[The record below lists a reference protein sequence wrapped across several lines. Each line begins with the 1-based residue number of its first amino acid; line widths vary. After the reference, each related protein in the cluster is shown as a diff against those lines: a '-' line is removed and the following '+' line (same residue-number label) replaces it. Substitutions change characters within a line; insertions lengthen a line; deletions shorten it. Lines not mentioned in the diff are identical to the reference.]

1 MFKRFALMLSLIV
14 FCAALICPS
23 AIAKEDTAQIRLK
36 KTAVSPQKLYTYTV
50 KRGDTLSSI
59 IRNIP
64 GITEDDLFNNY
75 EIIKE
80 LNPNLKNPD
89 RLEVGQSLVLPG
101 RPITDG
107 PETERISRSDISRPA
122 FQSYKIKTGDTLYK
136 IIRRELKVDPARTK
150 QTLQTLKAIN
160 PNIHNVNRIYAGD
173 VIKLP
178 GKTVFVKAP
187 EDITPFT
194 DEWATGSRLADQPA
208 RVIEIKEKK
217 SMPPEA
223 RLAVLQKII
232 TQMNGTITTTGNYY
246 LPIPKAGQVTI
257 DCSKIP
263 LVEFDDNTT
272 VFVDM
277 EDRTH
282 NNLKKMISDNW
293 TNFFLVKVD
302 RNDDTISI
310 LRKIIN
316 SSKNYSMNK
325 ANRPLVIGSVPPV
338 EVMVDWVIT
347 KSGPRQQPLPIQGIR
362 SIYEDNLLLP
372 KSVKNYYEK
381 NGFIL
386 TEISEET
393 GIVGKPDELY
403 SLPPIPVFPTTS
415 AKDLSYALLTH
426 LGFKADKDV
435 DIQVFDAARDG
446 FNLAI
451 KADVLIRKDDY
462 QYIISSQNLSPQ
474 FISSLKQTGHE
485 TIFVNDNDTPQNN
498 IEEVLRRLGIPFN
511 SGIFTFSGLDRKQA
525 PYSLKFNGI
534 KINDNLYVVNF
545 DFDQELR
552 GLLQEIWLSDIA
564 IYL

>member
-1 MFKRFALMLSLIV
+1 MFKRFALMWSLIFISAV
-14 FCAALICPS
+14 LICPS
-23 AIAKEDTAQIRLK
+23 AVAKEDTAQIRLK

-50 KRGDTLSSI
+50 KKGDTLFSI
-59 IRNIP
+59 MRNIP

-80 LNPNLKNPD
+80 LNPNLRNPD
-89 RLEVGQSLVLPG
+89 RLEIGQSLILPG
-101 RPITDG
+101 RPLTDG
-107 PETERISRSDISRPA
+107 PETEQMTRADASRPA
-122 FQSYKIKTGDTLYK
+122 FHTYRIKRGDTLYK
-136 IIRRELKVDPARTK
+136 IIRGELKVDPARVK
-150 QTLQTLKAIN
+150 QTLRTLKAIN

-187 EDITPFT
+187 EDIAPFT
-194 DEWATGSRLADQPA
+194 GEWARESRLSDQSA

-217 SMPPEA
+217 IMPPEA

-232 TQMNGTITTTGNYY
+232 TKMNGTITTTGNYY

-293 TNFFLVKVD
+293 TNYALVKVD
-302 RNDDTISI
+302 KNDDTISI

-325 ANRPLVIGSVPPV
+325 ASRPLVIGSVPPV

-381 NGFIL
+381 NGFSL
-386 TEISEET
+386 TEISEES

-415 AKDLSYALLTH
+415 AKELSYALLTH
-426 LGFKADKDV
+426 LGFHADKDV

-451 KADVLIRKDDY
+451 KADVLIPKDDY
-462 QYIISSQNLSPQ
+462 QYVISSQTLSLQ
-474 FISSLKQTGHE
+474 FISALKQTGHE
-485 TIFVNDNDTPQNN
+485 TIFVNDNDTPQSN
-498 IEEVLRRLGIPFN
+498 IEEVLRRMGIPFN
-511 SGIFTFSGLDRKQA
+511 AGVFTFSGLDRKQA

-534 KINDNLYVVNF
+534 KINDNLYVVDF

-552 GLLQEIWLSDIA
+552 GLLREIWLSDIA

>member
-1 MFKRFALMLSLIV
+1 MPKRLFLMLSLIV
-14 FCAALICPS
+14 ISAVMICP
-23 AIAKEDTAQIRLK
+23 AATAKEDTAQIRLK
-36 KTAVSPQKLYTYTV
+36 KTAVSPQKLYNYTV
-50 KRGDTLSSI
+50 KKGDTLSSI

-64 GITEDDLFNNY
+64 GITEADLFNNY
-75 EIIKE
+75 KIIKE
-80 LNPNLKNPD
+80 LNPNLKKPD

-101 RPITDG
+101 RPVTEG
-107 PETERISRSDISRPA
+107 AETGHIAQADISRPA
-122 FQSYKIKTGDTLYK
+122 FQNYKIKRGDTLYK
-136 IIRRELKVDPARTK
+136 IIRRELKVDHANVK
-150 QTLQTLKAIN
+150 EILQTVKAIN
-160 PNIHNVNRIYAGD
+160 PNIRNVNRIYAGD
-173 VIKLP
+173 TIKLT
-178 GKTVFVKAP
+178 GKTVFVKIP
-187 EDITPFT
+187 EDITPPT
-194 DEWATGSRLADQPA
+194 YAWATDSSLSDQP
-208 RVIEIKEKK
+208 VKTIEIKEKK
-217 SMPPEA
+217 SMPLEA
-223 RLAVLQKII
+223 RLSVLQKII

-277 EDRTH
+277 EDRTQ

-302 RNDDTISI
+302 KNDDTISI

-316 SSKNYSMNK
+316 SSKNYSMSK
-325 ANRPLVIGSVPPV
+325 ANRPLMIGSVPPV
-338 EVMVDWVIT
+338 EVIVDWVIT

-403 SLPPIPVFPTTS
+403 SLPPIPVFPTSS

-426 LGFKADKDV
+426 LGFNADKDV

-451 KADVLIRKDDY
+451 KADVLVHRNDV
-462 QYIISSQNLSPQ
+462 QYIIYSQNLSPQ
-474 FISSLKQTGHE
+474 FITALKNTGHE
-485 TIFVNDNDTPQNN
+485 TIFVNNNDTPKTI
-498 IEEVLRRLGIPFN
+498 IEEVLRGLDIPFH

-534 KINDNLYVVNF
+534 KINHNLYVVDF

-564 IYL
+564 VCL